1 MIELSLWSAFLVAM
15 LGGGHCIG
23 MCGGLMMAVG
33 MQLPQPKWLYL
44 LTYNLGRI
52 SSYALAGAL
61 VGSLGQASSVLEFI
75 LPIQQI
81 LFLLS
86 SLMLLLL
93 GLYIANLWHG
103 LLLIEK
109 LGGRLWVR
117 VEPWARKL
125 LPIQHLPQAFFAGML
140 WGWLPCGLVYSVLI
154 GALASG
160 SAQNGAIMMLI
171 FGLGTLP
178 MLISLGFASA
188 KLKPV
193 LQSERLR
200 MICGGMIAMFGI
212 MGLYRLFW

>member
-1 MIELSLWSAFLVAM
+1 
-15 LGGGHCIG
+15 
-23 MCGGLMMAVG
+23 
-33 MQLPQPKWLYL
+33 
-44 LTYNLGRI
+44 
-52 SSYALAGAL
+52 
-61 VGSLGQASSVLEFI
+61 VLEFI

-160 SAQNGAIMMLI
+160 SAQNGAIMMLM

>member
-75 LPIQQI
+75 LPIQQF

-160 SAQNGAIMMLI
+160 SAQNGAIMMLM

>member
-93 GLYIANLWHG
+93 GVYIANLWHG

-160 SAQNGAIMMLI
+160 SAQNGAIMMLM

>member
-125 LPIQHLPQAFFAGML
+125 LPIQHLPQSFLAGML

-160 SAQNGAIMMLI
+160 SAQNGAIMMLM

>member
-15 LGGGHCIG
+15 FGGGHCIG

-33 MQLPQPKWLYL
+33 MQIPQPKWLYL

-52 SSYALAGAL
+52 TSYIIAGAL
-61 VGSLGQASSVLEFI
+61 VGWLGQASSVLVVI

-81 LFLLS
+81 LFLIS
-86 SLMLLLL
+86 SIMLIML

-109 LGGRLWVR
+109 FGGRLWR
-117 VEPWARKL
+117 SLEPLAKKI
-125 LPIQHLPQAFFAGML
+125 LPIQNLSQAFLAGML

-154 GALASG
+154 AALASG
-160 SAQNGAIMMLI
+160 SAHHGAAMMLM

-178 MLISLGFASA
+178 MLISLGLASA
-188 KLKPV
+188 KLKPL
-193 LQSERLR
+193 LQNERVKLV
-200 MICGGMIAMFGI
+200 CGSMVTMFGV
-212 MGLYRLFW
+212 MGLYRLFS

>member
-44 LTYNLGRI
+44 LTYNLSRI

-160 SAQNGAIMMLI
+160 SAQNGAIMMLM

>member
-160 SAQNGAIMMLI
+160 SAQNGAIMMLM

>member
-61 VGSLGQASSVLEFI
+61 VGSLSQASSVLEFI

-160 SAQNGAIMMLI
+160 SAQNGAIMMLM

>member
-125 LPIQHLPQAFFAGML
+125 LPIQYLPQAFFAGML

-160 SAQNGAIMMLI
+160 SAQNGAIMMLM

>member
-160 SAQNGAIMMLI
+160 SAQNGAIMMLM

-178 MLISLGFASA
+178 MLISLGFTSA

>member
-1 MIELSLWSAFLVAM
+1 
-15 LGGGHCIG
+15 

-160 SAQNGAIMMLI
+160 SAQNGAIMMLM

>member
-154 GALASG
+154 GALSSG
-160 SAQNGAIMMLI
+160 SAQNGAIMMLM

>member
-52 SSYALAGAL
+52 SSYALAGGL

-160 SAQNGAIMMLI
+160 SAQNGAIMMLM

>member
-160 SAQNGAIMMLI
+160 SAQNGAIMMLM

-200 MICGGMIAMFGI
+200 MIFGGMIAMFGI

>member
-109 LGGRLWVR
+109 LLELHSRMAP
-117 VEPWARKL
+117 EK
-125 LPIQHLPQAFFAGML
+125 IK
-140 WGWLPCGLVYSVLI
+140 
-154 GALASG
+154 SG
-160 SAQNGAIMMLI
+160 
-171 FGLGTLP
+171 T
-178 MLISLGFASA
+178 SLEY
-188 KLKPV
+188 P
-193 LQSERLR
+193 
-200 MICGGMIAMFGI
+200 
-212 MGLYRLFW
+212 

>member
-154 GALASG
+154 GGLASG
-160 SAQNGAIMMLI
+160 SAQNGAIMMLM

>member
-86 SLMLLLL
+86 SLMLLML

-160 SAQNGAIMMLI
+160 SAQNGAIMMLM

>member
-93 GLYIANLWHG
+93 GLSIANLWHG

-160 SAQNGAIMMLI
+160 SAQNGAIMMLM